1 MKPQCLLS
9 DFFGN
14 VTFPHWLKFKDN
26 TQDISAEIVFLDSE
40 EIVVGSLVT
49 IHQLQ
54 KNTRVFKVSEV
65 TDKRKAKGD
74 WKNYIEWPKW
84 GKIKATLVG
93 FWDTTNETISPEY
106 ITEKKAA

>member
-14 VTFPHWLKFKDN
+14 TTFPHYLKMRDN
-26 TQDISAEIVFLDSE
+26 TQDVSAEILFLESE
-40 EIVVGSLVT
+40 EILVGSLVS

-54 KNTRVFKVSEV
+54 KNTRIFKV
-65 TDKRKAKGD
+65 TDTTGKRKAKGD
-74 WKNYIEWPKW
+74 WKNYLEWPQW
-84 GKIKATLVG
+84 CKIRATLVG
-93 FWDTTNETISPEY
+93 FWDNTNETISPEY